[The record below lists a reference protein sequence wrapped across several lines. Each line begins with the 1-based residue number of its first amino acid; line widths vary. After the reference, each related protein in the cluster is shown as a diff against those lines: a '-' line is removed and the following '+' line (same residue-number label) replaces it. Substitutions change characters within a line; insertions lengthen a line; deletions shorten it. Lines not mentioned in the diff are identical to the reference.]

1 MRKNSKMSVGLE
13 LAERESVAW
22 SLAEALKLH
31 QAGRL
36 ADAEQ
41 IYRRV
46 LATRPDNFDSLH
58 LLGVI
63 FYQRGRYAE
72 AVRQIDAALQRNPNN
87 AAALNNRG
95 NALMGIRQFE
105 EALASYE
112 RAGPYSRGSGRWCST
127 QRLNSHLAPWQT

>member
-1 MRKNSKMSVGLE
+1 MGDMRKNSNTHFAPIPAGLE
-13 LAERESVAW
+13 LPRPESVAS

-36 ADAEQ
+36 ADAER

-63 FYQRGRYAE
+63 FVR
-72 AVRQIDAALQRNPNN
+72 AVRPDDQCACARAAMQNQDHN
-87 AAALNNRG
+87 A
-95 NALMGIRQFE
+95 
-105 EALASYE
+105 
-112 RAGPYSRGSGRWCST
+112 SGGKTRIFVQEPS
-127 QRLNSHLAPWQT
+127 